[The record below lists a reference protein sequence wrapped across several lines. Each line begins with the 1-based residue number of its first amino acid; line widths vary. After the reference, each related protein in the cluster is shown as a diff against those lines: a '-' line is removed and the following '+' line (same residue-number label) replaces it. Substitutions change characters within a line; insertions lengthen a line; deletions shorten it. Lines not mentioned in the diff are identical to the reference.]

1 MPTAAIT
8 DIFFHKIIQQKFTFS
23 LYFANCNKT
32 SRSCCYSLHYRKKNI
47 HVIKKQWGNGAMGK
61 LHQTPPLPTV
71 TALKQEMYGVAKVS

>member
-1 MPTAAIT
+1 MLTAIKHQDPAVIAY
-8 DIFFHKIIQQKFTFS
+8 IIEK
-23 LYFANCNKT
+23 N
-32 SRSCCYSLHYRKKNI
+32 NI